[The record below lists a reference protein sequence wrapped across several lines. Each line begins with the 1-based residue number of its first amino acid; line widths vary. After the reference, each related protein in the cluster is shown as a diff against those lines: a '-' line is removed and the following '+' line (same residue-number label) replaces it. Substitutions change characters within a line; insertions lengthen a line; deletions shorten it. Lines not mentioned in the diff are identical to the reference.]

1 MDLLSRTDHRKIA
14 ALARDMYSSGSVK
27 AISERLVQGLD
38 DLIGGTSVLVGGNQA
53 KTKALQIMAENGGS
67 EFRRLLH
74 EATTFSH
81 EHPGIRYHY
90 VHRGRAVTVSDLLPL
105 RQWKKTR
112 LYNEF
117 FVELGMQE
125 QLGGSFPSAFPDLM
139 GAIVSRTRRTFT
151 RRDRLLLDVV
161 RFHASE
167 AFQTAQW
174 KAPNGS
180 AALAVDA
187 LEPVAGASVV
197 VLDSTGELQFCS
209 ERAQGW
215 LQSFFAEERPFQG
228 GLPLTI
234 HRWVRQELAAFQSD
248 ALSVRPPQPL
258 AIRHGE
264 KRLCL
269 RLSNARGG
277 LACLVFLRVEDPVGE
292 LAKLRALGLGPR
304 ATEVLY
310 WVMQGKTNEE
320 IAIILQV
327 SPRTVEKHL
336 EHILVQLGVENRTA
350 AALAAAAVSSRSGRP
365 DDLRDGHI
373 IEASRAQ
380 SPLVTAS
387 LGPHST

>member
-1 MDLLSRTDHRKIA
+1 
-14 ALARDMYSSGSVK
+14 
-27 AISERLVQGLD
+27 
-38 DLIGGTSVLVGGNQA
+38 
-53 KTKALQIMAENGGS
+53 LQILAENGGS

-174 KAPNGS
+174 KAPDFASGS
-180 AALAVDA
+180 QTHA
-187 LEPVAGASVV
+187 
-197 VLDSTGELQFCS
+197 
-209 ERAQGW
+209 
-215 LQSFFAEERPFQG
+215 
-228 GLPLTI
+228 
-234 HRWVRQELAAFQSD
+234 
-248 ALSVRPPQPL
+248 
-258 AIRHGE
+258 
-264 KRLCL
+264 
-269 RLSNARGG
+269 GG
-277 LACLVFLRVEDPVGE
+277 LACLFFLRVEDPVGE

-350 AALAAAAVSSRSGRP
+350 AALAAAAVSSRSAR
-365 DDLRDGHI
+365 
-373 IEASRAQ
+373 
-380 SPLVTAS
+380 T
-387 LGPHST
+387 